1 MQMTTRLANFA
12 NHFSFTEDTP
22 YGTFATK
29 LRTHIYELIYMTEDI
44 HLQDDPSSCFHL
56 WSP

>member
-1 MQMTTRLANFA
+1 MIEDTHVFCQ
-12 NHFSFTEDTP
+12 SEDTP

-44 HLQDDPSSCFHL
+44 HLQDDLSN
-56 WSP
+56 SP